1 MSSNDLLQDP
11 VDEHDAVLWKW
22 ISSGVLDVLVVL
34 DEDCFHLHSQLESR
48 MAILPVPDVN
58 TLQDGLCNLSL
69 HVVEAKV
76 STSFLVLGEVDVPI
90 GLHGCGEGV
99 NDGNGTLVLDGT

>member
-11 VDEHDAVLWKW
+11 VDEHDVMLREW
-22 ISSGVLDVLVVL
+22 ISSGILDVLVVL
-34 DEDCFHLHSQLESR
+34 DEDCFHLHSQLEGR
-48 MAILPVPDVN
+48 VAILPVPDVH

-69 HVVEAKV
+69 EVVEAKV
-76 STSFLVLGEVDVPI
+76 STSFLVLGEVDVSV

-99 NDGNGTLVLDGT
+99 DDGYGTLVLDVS